1 MDNASSVFGDAF
13 VNLVR
18 QVIREELIKALGN
31 NGNGHAKQL
40 LTPEELAEKLAL
52 TGKDNKVSTSWVY
65 EQSRQG
71 NIPTHRIGRYIRFD
85 LQEVLESQAAKQA
98 KKKD

>member
-1 MDNASSVFGDAF
+1 MSEPTPNPFDPFFDEIRRIV
-13 VNLVR
+13 
-18 QVIREELIKALGN
+18 REEIKAAAS
-31 NGNGHAKQL
+31 NGNGHGAKL

-71 NIPTHRIGRYIRFD
+71 NIPTHRIGRYLRFD
-85 LQEVLESQAAKQA
+85 LMEVLESQ
-98 KKKD
+98 KKKKETP